1 MPGPKRRQ
9 HCRANCNMLRDI
21 KPGRRA
27 KIRCHH
33 ATGAVRQRLLD
44 LGFVPE
50 TEVEV
55 IRKAP
60 LGDPIECCVANY
72 TVALRKS
79 EADLIEVECD

>member
-1 MPGPKRRQ
+1 MPGPRKRHPRE
-9 HCRANCNMLRDI
+9 NCCMLREI
-21 KPGRRA
+21 KPGHRA

-33 ATGAVRQRLLD
+33 AKGAVRQRLLD

-55 IRKAP
+55 LRKAP
-60 LGDPIECCVANY
+60 LGDPIECYVANY
-72 TVALRKS
+72 TVALRNS